1 MVAAPA
7 ASPVSPMET
16 PSAAELIGR
25 VRIIPI
31 RTDTAIPPR
40 IGDASTLIF
49 TRFPSHFIK
58 LEIGGPTINP
68 ATAPV
73 QMDTSGVKIIS
84 IFVLPAP
91 SLPHSMPIRAATKA
105 PRGSPA
111 FPNAKLS
118 IPSAGNAPIIPATA
132 AETVTSGPC
141 LNFAATPT
149 PIPAPVTVFA
159 TLEIAIR

>member
-1 MVAAPA
+1 
-7 ASPVSPMET
+7 
-16 PSAAELIGR
+16 
-25 VRIIPI
+25 
-31 RTDTAIPPR
+31 
-40 IGDASTLIF
+40 
-49 TRFPSHFIK
+49 
-58 LEIGGPTINP
+58 
-68 ATAPV
+68 
-73 QMDTSGVKIIS
+73 
-84 IFVLPAP
+84 
-91 SLPHSMPIRAATKA
+91 MPIRAATKA